1 MEAVTVSDNSVELE
15 AKRKEDS
22 SWHPCRVSLSSS
34 GDSLIVNFGRQEL
47 DDMLLQKE
55 EVLMHLRFRSM
66 PLQVDDCFHIDEG
79 ERVLADRKSQ
89 FKILFHDAV
98 VVKVHF
104 RLHLTNKSARQV
116 SGSSMVDRVR
126 HSKRGCRCTF
136 MIKWLDQDLEGQTF
150 TLPSSSIMKLA
161 TKSISAHP
169 IINKLLKPEKHR
181 GLSYSSPLLT
191 ILEGTDSEI
200 DLNKLL
206 QKQIEQ
212 ISNLADA
219 SKKDFLEDI
228 PWRNKGVNK
237 GQSPHKPAAESN
249 ACVPAVADHHN
260 HLKRTTRS
268 TRKLQINIEAKNQ
281 SGHTISMKEAFIQSR
296 SHLSPLAS
304 RAALASSLL
313 TAKKCLDM
321 DLSSS
326 MTASM
331 FMKGKD
337 SSDVL
342 AVSIP
347 LVSEASHA
355 ISPHISTQGDASC
368 EPQPTKPSS
377 CIPTKGWE
385 NENKTS
391 DEINC
396 NAEQRTYS
404 PVKITAE
411 SVTSGVATST
421 AELPISRAKKSLV
434 HANFNAS
441 STAPIRLTRSA
452 TRKGA
457 VIPNNCVQVKICI
470 NDTKRRMP
478 GNKNQLSRSAV
489 FQGNENLANEEE
501 NNSTHII
508 DSDSSEGNIAAP
520 DQSNVATTKST
531 SEKMKAALTP
541 CNPEIHILTKEG
553 NKSWVVH
560 MLCKDMD
567 SGRSNQGQKRKAVHH
582 IKQDRRFSPRN
593 FLPRTRSQNKAQP
606 GKYRGAISS

>member
-1 MEAVTVSDNSVELE
+1 MEAFTVADNSVELE

-34 GDSLIVNFGRQEL
+34 GDSLIVNFGSQEL

-66 PLQVDDCFHIDEG
+66 PLQVDDCFHIEEG
-79 ERVLADRKSQ
+79 ERVLANCKSQ
-89 FKILFHDAV
+89 FTILFHDAV
-98 VVKVHF
+98 VEK
-104 RLHLTNKSARQV
+104 
-116 SGSSMVDRVR
+116 VDRVR

-136 MIKWLDQDLEGQTF
+136 MIKWLDQDLKGQTL

-169 IINKLLKPEKHR
+169 IINKLLKPEKHT

-219 SKKDFLEDI
+219 SKKDFPQDI
-228 PWRNKGVNK
+228 PWRNKGVNN
-237 GQSPHKPAAESN
+237 GQSPHKPTAESN
-249 ACVPAVADHHN
+249 ACVQVVADHHN

-268 TRKLQINIEAKNQ
+268 TRKLLINIEAKNQ
-281 SGHTISMKEAFIQSR
+281 SGHTLSMKEAFIQSR

-313 TAKKCLDM
+313 SAKKCLDM
-321 DLSSS
+321 DFSSS

-337 SSDVL
+337 SSDIL
-342 AVSIP
+342 AISIP

-355 ISPHISTQGDASC
+355 ISPHISTHGDASC

-377 CIPTKGWE
+377 CIPTKVWE

-396 NAEQRTYS
+396 NAEQRTFS
-404 PVKITAE
+404 PAKITVE
-411 SVTSGVATST
+411 SVTSGVASCTT
-421 AELPISRAKKSLV
+421 ELPISRAKMSLV

-457 VIPNNCVQVKICI
+457 VIPNDYVQVKICI

-478 GNKNQLSRSAV
+478 GNKNQLSHSADSR
-489 FQGNENLANEEE
+489 GNETLANEEE

-520 DQSNVATTKST
+520 DQSNVATMKSTT
-531 SEKMKAALTP
+531 SEKMKAAFTP

-553 NKSWVVH
+553 
-560 MLCKDMD
+560 KDMD
-567 SGRSNQGQKRKAVHH
+567 SGRSNQGQKRKAVHP

-593 FLPRTRSQNKAQP
+593 FLPRTRSQNKAHP

>member
-22 SWHPCRVSLSSS
+22 SWHPCRVYLSSS

-66 PLQVDDCFHIDEG
+66 PLQVDDCFHIEEG

-98 VVKVHF
+98 VVK
-104 RLHLTNKSARQV
+104 
-116 SGSSMVDRVR
+116 VDRVR

-219 SKKDFLEDI
+219 SKKDIPEDI

-237 GQSPHKPAAESN
+237 GQSPHKPTAESN

-268 TRKLQINIEAKNQ
+268 TRKLQINIEAENQ

-337 SSDVL
+337 SSDIL

-347 LVSEASHA
+347 LVSEASHE

-368 EPQPTKPSS
+368 EPK
-377 CIPTKGWE
+377 
-385 NENKTS
+385 
-391 DEINC
+391 
-396 NAEQRTYS
+396 
-404 PVKITAE
+404 
-411 SVTSGVATST
+411 ST
-421 AELPISRAKKSLV
+421 
-434 HANFNAS
+434 
-441 STAPIRLTRSA
+441 
-452 TRKGA
+452 
-457 VIPNNCVQVKICI
+457 
-470 NDTKRRMP
+470 
-478 GNKNQLSRSAV
+478 
-489 FQGNENLANEEE
+489 
-501 NNSTHII
+501 
-508 DSDSSEGNIAAP
+508 
-520 DQSNVATTKST
+520 T

-541 CNPEIHILTKEG
+541 
-553 NKSWVVH
+553 
-560 MLCKDMD
+560 CKDMD

-593 FLPRTRSQNKAQP
+593 FLPRTRSRNKAQP
-606 GKYRGAISS
+606 GK

>member
-22 SWHPCRVSLSSS
+22 SWHPCRVYLSSS

-66 PLQVDDCFHIDEG
+66 PLQVDDCFHIEEG

-98 VVKVHF
+98 VVK
-104 RLHLTNKSARQV
+104 
-116 SGSSMVDRVR
+116 VDRVR

-219 SKKDFLEDI
+219 SKKDIPEDI

-237 GQSPHKPAAESN
+237 GQSPHKPTAESN

-268 TRKLQINIEAKNQ
+268 TRKLQINIEAENQ

-337 SSDVL
+337 SSDIL

-347 LVSEASHA
+347 LVSEASHE

-396 NAEQRTYS
+396 TAEQRTYS

-457 VIPNNCVQVKICI
+457 VIPNNCVQVKICV
-470 NDTKRRMP
+470 NDTKRRMS

-531 SEKMKAALTP
+531 TSEKMKAALTP
-541 CNPEIHILTKEG
+541 
-553 NKSWVVH
+553 
-560 MLCKDMD
+560 CKDMD

-593 FLPRTRSQNKAQP
+593 FLPRTRSRNKAQP
-606 GKYRGAISS
+606 GK

>member
-22 SWHPCRVSLSSS
+22 SWHPCRVYLSSS

-66 PLQVDDCFHIDEG
+66 PLQVDDCFHIEEG

-98 VVKVHF
+98 V
-104 RLHLTNKSARQV
+104 
-116 SGSSMVDRVR
+116 VDRVR

-219 SKKDFLEDI
+219 SKKDIPEDI

-237 GQSPHKPAAESN
+237 GQSPHKPTAESN

-268 TRKLQINIEAKNQ
+268 TRKLQINIEAENQ

-337 SSDVL
+337 SSDIL

-347 LVSEASHA
+347 LVSEASHE

-396 NAEQRTYS
+396 TAEQRTYS

-457 VIPNNCVQVKICI
+457 VIPNNCVQVKICV
-470 NDTKRRMP
+470 NDTKRRMS

-531 SEKMKAALTP
+531 TSEKMKAALTP
-541 CNPEIHILTKEG
+541 
-553 NKSWVVH
+553 
-560 MLCKDMD
+560 CKDMD

-593 FLPRTRSQNKAQP
+593 FLPRTRSRNKAQP
-606 GKYRGAISS
+606 GK